1 MPALV
6 KRPLQLTQ
14 EELDYIDTLEEGKVK
29 DFLKKHATK
38 QVVGLLARA
47 AFALGP
53 QKIHAGEYAKT
64 GLPPS
69 KPAASQVV
77 KHVQGS
83 AGGKPPFRRGK
94 NGVIIADSVERLH
107 RHRFLRD
114 EILPALEIALED
126 DLTEAGRLKKF
137 GAVLRA
143 VSVLASPPGM
153 VTAQPSLP
161 PQVAVQGESPASK
174 ALTKILTPATG
185 QGGSPPKKKPA
196 TGPQTPAG
204 RSSR

>member
-1 MPALV
+1 MAALQKRQPTPIDEVSKKDVALMLLRAGLALHTPDPAKL
-6 KRPLQLTQ
+6 KASLPASKPSEIRPVTQ
-14 EELDYIDTLEEGKVK
+14 P
-29 DFLKKHATK
+29 
-38 QVVGLLARA
+38 RA
-47 AFALGP
+47 AA
-53 QKIHAGEYAKT
+53 T
-64 GLPPS
+64 
-69 KPAASQVV
+69 
-77 KHVQGS
+77 
-83 AGGKPPFRRGK
+83 GKPPFRQGK

>member
-53 QKIHAGEYAKT
+53 QKIHAGEYAKK

-83 AGGKPPFRRGK
+83 AGGKPPFRQGPH
-94 NGVIIADSVERLH
+94 GEIITDSVARLQ

-114 EILPALEIALED
+114 EILPELELALED
-126 DLTEAGRLKKF
+126 TLTEAGRLKKF
-137 GAVLRA
+137 ATVIRA
-143 VSVLASPPGM
+143 LSVLAAPPSQ
-153 VTAQPSLP
+153 VANLPDAP

-174 ALTKILTPATG
+174 APHKILAPSTG
-185 QGGSPPKKKPA
+185 QGGSPPKKK
-196 TGPQTPAG
+196 TGPQAPAG
-204 RSSR
+204 QRSPR